1 MNITKLSL
9 AIEIDGEAFFVK
21 TEKDHYQL
29 ILQMVQGLSPTGKL
43 EVVRAPANIEMT
55 TLAEHRKGTA

>member
-29 ILQMVQGLSPTGKL
+29 ILTMVQGLSPTGKL
-43 EVVRAPANIEMT
+43 EVVRATADFKFT
-55 TLAEHRKGTA
+55 TMAEHRKGTA